1 MLRNAQNPKAL
12 MQQMM
17 ASNPRIK
24 AIMDEVNAL
33 YHGDIDA
40 YFKAECKK
48 HGMTDEQMQTFLANF
63 ASAMK

>member
-1 MLRNAQNPKAL
+1 
-12 MQQMM
+12 MM